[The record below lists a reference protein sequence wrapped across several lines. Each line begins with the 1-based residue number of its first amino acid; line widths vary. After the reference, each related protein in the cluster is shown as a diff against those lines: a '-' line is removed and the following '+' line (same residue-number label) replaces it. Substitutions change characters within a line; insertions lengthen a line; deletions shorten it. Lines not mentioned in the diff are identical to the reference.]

1 MVNFDDI
8 DNVENR
14 PENGEMKSR
23 LDCGNMSFTFSHAR
37 DAVVGKCPN
46 TRGRIVMHRNFSEPT
61 LCIMKIS
68 TVARYLKT
76 QLGDPNGRPDT
87 TSS

>member
-1 MVNFDDI
+1 MVNFDDV

-23 LDCGNMSFTFSHAR
+23 LDCGNMSLTFSHAR

-46 TRGRIVMHRNFSEPT
+46 TRGHLIAALLDADFFCSSH
-61 LCIMKIS
+61 IS
-68 TVARYLKT
+68 PVLQTNYIFL
-76 QLGDPNGRPDT
+76 
-87 TSS
+87 

>member
-14 PENGEMKSR
+14 PENGEMKLR

-37 DAVVGKCPN
+37 DAVVGKC
-46 TRGRIVMHRNFSEPT
+46 RT
-61 LCIMKIS
+61 L
-68 TVARYLKT
+68 
-76 QLGDPNGRPDT
+76 GEG
-87 TSS
+87 

>member
-1 MVNFDDI
+1 MSGMYTLSLYNLFDQGDVVVNFDDI

-37 DAVVGKCPN
+37 DASGGK
-46 TRGRIVMHRNFSEPT
+46 VSEH
-61 LCIMKIS
+61 
-68 TVARYLKT
+68 
-76 QLGDPNGRPDT
+76 
-87 TSS
+87 